1 MMIPAQLVKQT
12 SVVGSLYGFYRTA
25 SRVYHSEDTNRVI
38 GIHTEGEFT
47 GQIKKAQSVT
57 PEQLQK
63 LRELKSID

>member
-1 MMIPAQLVKQT
+1 MVPAQLVKQT

-47 GQIKKAQSVT
+47 GQIKQAQSMSD
-57 PEQLQK
+57 PQLDF
-63 LRELKSID
+63 LREFNQVD